1 MASVSRNYFNSEGYP
16 DPTSYEA
23 FRNIDQQIRAS
34 GRSLNYRPLV
44 YICSPYA
51 GQIEKNIENARKYSR
66 IAADR
71 GFLPVAPHLLFPQFL
86 DDSLEEDRQ
95 LGMFMGLVLLTKCA
109 EIWVFGSEV
118 TDGMSAEIDKAIQR
132 DMPVRHFTESGKEV
146 CA

>member
-1 MASVSRNYFNSEGYP
+1 MANVSRKYFNSEGYP
-16 DPTSYEA
+16 DPTPCEA
-23 FRNIDQQIRAS
+23 FKNIDREIRAS
-34 GRSLNYRPLV
+34 GRSPNYRPV
-44 YICSPYA
+44 VFICSPYA

-118 TDGMSAEIDKAIQR
+118 TNGMSVEIDKAIQR
-132 DMPVRHFTESGKEV
+132 DMPVRYFTGSGKEV
-146 CA
+146 CT

>member
-1 MASVSRNYFNSEGYP
+1 M
-16 DPTSYEA
+16 
-23 FRNIDQQIRAS
+23 
-34 GRSLNYRPLV
+34 

-118 TDGMSAEIDKAIQR
+118 TDGMSVEIDKAIQR

>member
-1 MASVSRNYFNSEGYP
+1 MANVGNNYYNSEGYP

-23 FRNIDQQIRAS
+23 IRSLDWQIRAS
-34 GRSLNYRPLV
+34 GRSPNYRPLV

-95 LGMFMGLVLLTKCA
+95 LGIFMGLVMLTKCT
-109 EIWVFGSEV
+109 ELWVFGSTISE
-118 TDGMSAEIDKAIQR
+118 GMAVEIDKAIQR
-132 DMPVRHFTESGKEV
+132 GMPVRYFTESGKEV
-146 CA
+146 HT